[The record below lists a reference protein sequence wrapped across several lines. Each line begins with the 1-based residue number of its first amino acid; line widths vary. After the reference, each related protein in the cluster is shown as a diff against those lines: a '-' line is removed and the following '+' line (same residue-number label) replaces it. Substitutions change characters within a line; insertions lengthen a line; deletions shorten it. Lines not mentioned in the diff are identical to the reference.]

1 MYNPIFFSRRGILK
15 TKEGDREVFL
25 NIWPDI
31 KIVKCFGPPPYYKLT
46 FTESENHDGYY
57 AWKDFEAKEYGIICF
72 LKEMIEICFAYRT
85 KAEEER
91 NKGKLVRLVIKE
103 YEKIES
109 FP

>member
-1 MYNPIFFSRRGILK
+1 
-15 TKEGDREVFL
+15 
-25 NIWPDI
+25 
-31 KIVKCFGPPPYYKLT
+31 
-46 FTESENHDGYY
+46 
-57 AWKDFEAKEYGIICF
+57 
-72 LKEMIEICFAYRT
+72 MIEICFAYGT